1 MKIGITGGIGSGKSY
16 VCRLLEQQGYTVYDC
31 DSAAKRLIRTSPFIR
46 RRLTALI
53 GPETYF
59 KESGDGS
66 QESVDRSQETGDGSQ
81 ESVEYI
87 LNKKV
92 VAEFLLKSED
102 NARAIDRIVHPAVFR
117 DFIESGLE
125 WMESAIIYESGIHR
139 LVDRV
144 IVVTAPEELRIQR
157 VMARDEISREKVLEW
172 MSRQLPQEEVRQRAD
187 FEIVNDGLADLN
199 QQLDEILKEISNNKQ

>member
-16 VCRLLEQQGYTVYDC
+16 VCRLLEARGYAVYDC

-53 GPETYF
+53 GPQTYF
-59 KESGDGS
+59 KEPGVRRRKSGVRS
-66 QESVDRSQETGDGSQ
+66 QESGG
-81 ESVEYI
+81 YI
-87 LNKKV
+87 LNKKA
-92 VAEFLLKSED
+92 VAEFLLESED

-117 DFIESGLE
+117 DFIQSGME
-125 WMESAIIYESGIHR
+125 WMESAIIYESGIYR

-157 VMARDEISREKVLEW
+157 VMARDKISREKVLEW
-172 MSRQLPQEEVRQRAD
+172 MGRQWPQEEVRRRAD
-187 FEIVNDGLADLN
+187 FEIVNDGHADIE
-199 QQLDEILKEISNNKQ
+199 QQLNNIIEQCKKQF